1 LFSTTQEPDKNWKV
15 WKCEFLPK
23 LVLVALQT
31 EIISGVNVIHVT
43 NSVDTFYAPAPMLI
57 WEEK

>member
-31 EIISGVNVIHVT
+31 EISSGVNVIHVT
-43 NSVDTFYAPAPMLI
+43 NSVDTFYAPAPMLF
-57 WEEK
+57 